1 MDPVAARRKNVAFVI
16 NQNPTEIFINR
27 TEKIKSG
34 GGFEEKT
41 TILNPITVRIF
52 MQATRD
58 PQIISSLPG
67 TKQVDKKW
75 GLLADYLA
83 DIKEGPNVRDE
94 FDAPEGHFVVKAV
107 SPQYVRE
114 QLVALQCDLEK
125 VT

>member
-1 MDPVAARRKNVAFVI
+1 MDPVTARRKNVAWTI
-16 NQNPTEIFINR
+16 RQNPTQITINR
-27 TEKIKSG
+27 TEKAKSG

-52 MQATRD
+52 MQATRE
-58 PQIISSLPG
+58 PQTISSLAG

-94 FDAPEGHFVVKAV
+94 FDAPEGHFVIKAV
-107 SPQYVRE
+107 SPQYVQN